1 MEAKTTTF
9 TAMQWARHEKFV
21 EMLRVVKQRKR
32 ERQTQIEM
40 RLKEEAEYV
49 RKERQT
55 GCYLQ
60 GLRRGNSHVPRQ
72 QTAVAPSPTQKLK
85 YYPPR
90 FRKESR
96 RFAF

>member
-1 MEAKTTTF
+1 MIIRVKKESHFGKLLYLCTVKFKIMKIMEAKTTTF

-49 RKERQT
+49 RKERARLDAI
-55 GCYLQ
+55 YKDLDDEI
-60 GLRRGNSHVPRQ
+60 V
-72 QTAVAPSPTQKLK
+72 
-85 YYPPR
+85 
-90 FRKESR
+90 
-96 RFAF
+96 